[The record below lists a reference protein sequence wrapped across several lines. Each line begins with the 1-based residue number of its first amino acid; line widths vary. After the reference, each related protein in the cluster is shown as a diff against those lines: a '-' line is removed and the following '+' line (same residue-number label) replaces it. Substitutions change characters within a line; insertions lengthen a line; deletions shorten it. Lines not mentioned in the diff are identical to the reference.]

1 MILKIRSLDLREAFG
16 SFLNGLTIQEAL
28 AKTAYP
34 SLHCITKIEAIYLA
48 MDRTRQVYAKQNSNT
63 GTPVTPS
70 SPMASPLNRHT
81 RMGSTTGLAN
91 ARKAQNAK
99 AAAQRLAHVMAHQA
113 ADEDDE
119 EDDLLYDYGGTRS
132 LGLGGGRAIR
142 SRSPMS
148 LRCVNNQ
155 DQSSSTRAVPGPRSS
170 SSSLNNL
177 EKVSSS
183 PQSSSSGLS
192 TSASGTRLL
201 QSINSVEQPQSAYS
215 VAPNIRRLQSPNSS
229 GQSPS
234 SYSATAT
241 RTSQQNNPN
250 EQPKSARSTTSL
262 RLSSQS
268 SIEQPPSARSSL
280 VSLPHLGIKTVSM
293 VPASVPISLK
303 PPSPAISSDVHV
315 AREKRLSLDLSMNLR
330 ETGNQRSS
338 SVLQDE
344 LDMLQEENE
353 SLLEKLRLA
362 EERCE
367 DAEARGRQLEKQV
380 ATLGEGV
387 TLEARLLSR
396 HASSTSADFLNCVLF
411 YANFLLLFVLLFR
424 KEAAL
429 QQREAA
435 LRVAEQTA
443 RNGLN
448 SEIITL
454 RTEAETARDEATS
467 ALENLHEAE
476 RELKSLQIA
485 TQRMILTKEEMEEVV
500 LKRCWLARYWSLC
513 VEHGIHA
520 EIAKAR
526 YEYWSSLAPLP
537 VEVVL
542 SAGQKAKEEKK
553 DNDLE
558 EIESDPR
565 DLNKLSGDVNIEN
578 MLLVEK
584 GMREL
589 ASLKVEDAV
598 ALAMALSRR
607 LNAIRSGLS
616 AYGCVDDLKL
626 PIEGQFEAFE
636 LSKEESDDVLFKQAW
651 LTYFWRR
658 AKNHGLE
665 PDVSEE
671 RLEFWVNHNTK
682 PPTSHD
688 AVDVERGLIELR
700 KFGIENQLWE
710 ESRKELEL
718 DTNRKRQS
726 QSDF

>member
-1 MILKIRSLDLREAFG
+1 
-16 SFLNGLTIQEAL
+16 
-28 AKTAYP
+28 
-34 SLHCITKIEAIYLA
+34 

-315 AREKRLSLDLSMNLR
+315 AREKSRLSLDLSMNLR

-387 TLEARLLSR
+387 TLEARLLS
-396 HASSTSADFLNCVLF
+396 
-411 YANFLLLFVLLFR
+411 R

-542 SAGQKAKEEKK
+542 SAGQKAKEEKN
-553 DNDLE
+553 NDLE

-616 AYGCVDDLKL
+616 DDLKL